1 MTLPAGAT
9 VYSKR
14 TPPKDPKVLPDFL
27 GRELNE
33 LDRALK
39 STNLT
44 PYRAVSSSFTLTL
57 DDGMLLVDATSGAAT
72 VTLPDVRRAAG
83 RTFFTKKADVSANAV
98 TVSSADLI
106 DGASTYAL
114 TVQFQSVTVL
124 SDGTTW
130 WIV

>member
-9 VYSKR
+9 VYNKR
-14 TPPKDPKVLPDFL
+14 SLPMEPEKLPDFL
-27 GRELNE
+27 GRELNIV
-33 LDRALK
+33 DRAIK

-44 PYRAVSSSFTLTL
+44 PYRSVAGDFTLTL
-57 DDGMLLVDATSGAAT
+57 DDGILLVDATAGAVT

-83 RTFFTKKADVSANAV
+83 RSFFTKKADVSGTAV
-98 TVSSADLI
+98 TVSSSALI
-106 DGASTYAL
+106 DGATTYAL

-130 WIV
+130 WVV